1 MAESLVRQRSLL
13 PFGANGPIEGWMDD
27 DVASAATQLFG
38 SGPCGLL
45 VIDARE
51 LLTSTARVVGVQL
64 GELHFK
70 VWMAMITLHVA
81 HGMPVDGRGEA
92 TAAELSRMIWGEDR
106 ERGGSNTRRI
116 LRALLDLRQAQFTV
130 PGYDMVNQ
138 RPAPAVSDTNLLINL
153 TVNETMLKAFTEAG
167 RHRLGRV
174 DFGKALGAKQR
185 GTIAW
190 RLHPDYS
197 QRLAES
203 DLRRFDWAKAQQ
215 LRGVALALW
224 MVFSSPRVPY
234 HDVFE
239 ASENVEMVEVP
250 LTLEHCH
257 ALGVRNSAD
266 AGRRRTLNEAGQRVR
281 AADKSFV
288 AFEAH
293 GGRGRHSFLR
303 IVRRRPKTSPLEPA
317 LVVPA
322 EQLTLAA

>member
-1 MAESLVRQRSLL
+1 
-13 PFGANGPIEGWMDD
+13 MDE

-38 SGPCGLL
+38 SGPRGLL
-45 VIDARE
+45 VIDSRE
-51 LLTSTARVVGVQL
+51 LLTSTARVVGAQL

-70 VWMAMITLHVA
+70 VWMALITLHVA
-81 HGMPVDGRGEA
+81 HGLPSEGRGET

-106 ERGGSNTRRI
+106 ARGGWNTRTL
-116 LRALLDLRQAQFTV
+116 LRVLFDLVEAKFAV

-138 RPAPAVSDTNLLINL
+138 RPAPGVSTTSLLINL
-153 TVNETMLKAFTEAG
+153 YVDETMLKAFERDQ
-167 RHRLGRV
+167 RHALSRADFGRV
-174 DFGKALGAKQR
+174 FGRKKR

-203 DLRRFDWAKAQQ
+203 DLRRFDWAKAQA

-224 MVFSSPRVPY
+224 MVFSGPRVPY
-234 HDVFE
+234 RRVLEDPELEV
-239 ASENVEMVEVP
+239 VEIP
-250 LTLEHCH
+250 LTRDHCH

-266 AGRRRTLNEAGQRVR
+266 AGRRRTLNEAGQRVC
-281 AADKSFV
+281 AADKAFV

-293 GGRGRHSFLR
+293 GGRGRDSFLR
-303 IVRRRPKTSPLEPA
+303 IVRKHSDLVEDE
-317 LVVPA
+317 LIVVPA